1 MGKIGRN
8 QACTCGSGKKYKHCC
23 LPAAKT
29 ANPPPQQADAR
40 APLRAMI
47 ERVQRNAA
55 ANRTQFYELGVFLFF
70 TTSAGDAWMLELTE
84 SDALQIASKGEALPT
99 SVQEDKESITIN
111 FSHTFAIRDRELYLS
126 AYGEDSLEFVLN
138 EAPVMRISAA
148 LRRLRKNYS
157 SEVLDNLHLDADE
170 QEQQSNDGSAH

>member
-23 LPAAKT
+23 LPATKAT
-29 ANPPPQQADAR
+29 SQPPQQNAR
-40 APLRAMI
+40 ASLQAMI
-47 ERVQRNAA
+47 QQVQQAA
-55 ANRTQFYELGVFLFF
+55 SANRAQFYELGVFLFF

-99 SVQEDKESITIN
+99 PVQENQESITIN
-111 FSHTFAIRDRELYLS
+111 FSHTFAIRDRALYLS
-126 AYGEDSLEFVLN
+126 AYGEDQLESVLA
-138 EAPVMRISAA
+138 EAPLMRINAA

-157 SEVLDNLHLDADE
+157 SELLDNLHLDADE
-170 QEQQSNDGSAH
+170 QEQQNDDGSAR